1 MTSAI
6 EEIIYNLVGAIDL
19 PDFGDLLDEEK
30 LPDDMKIITT
40 QDYIDSTLLMQINS
54 IQIQDK

>member
-19 PDFGDLLDEEK
+19 PDFGDLLDEK
-30 LPDDMKIITT
+30 
-40 QDYIDSTLLMQINS
+40 N
-54 IQIQDK
+54 